1 MPTTTVT
8 VGSTV
13 GLHARPA
20 AIIAEA
26 AGELG
31 SEVHLGLPGSDPVDA
46 GSSLMIMT
54 LGAAH
59 GDSIEVSGDVEADVA
74 AIAAL
79 VAKDLDSA

>member
-8 VGSTV
+8 VGSAV

-26 AGELG
+26 AEELG
-31 SEVHLGLPGSDPVDA
+31 SEVFLAVPGEEPVEADSA
-46 GSSLMIMT
+46 LLIMT
-54 LGAAH
+54 LGAGKGAT
-59 GDSIEVSGDVEADVA
+59 IEVSGEDAAAVE

-79 VAKDLDSA
+79 VARDLDA